1 MKMKTFSCASLGMD
15 CKAVLSAK
23 TEEKLLD
30 MVSIHARDVHGITA
44 IPPDMIGKI
53 KQLMVN
59 RSASD
64 AADSVDR
71 IFEKYNCDKDPECTQ
86 RYITE
91 AEMLLTG
98 QPSVHTKEL
107 KTA

>member
-15 CKAVLSAK
+15 CKAVLTAQ

-30 MVSIHARDVHGITA
+30 IVSIHARDVHGMTA

-59 RSASD
+59 RSPSD
-64 AADSVDR
+64 AAHAVDR
-71 IFEKYNCDKDPECTQ
+71 IFEKYNCNKEPECTW

-91 AEMLLTG
+91 AEMILTG
-98 QPSVHTKEL
+98 QPSVHTQGL
-107 KTA
+107 KAA

>member
-1 MKMKTFSCASLGMD
+1 MD
-15 CKAVLSAK
+15 CKEVLTAQ

-30 MVSIHARDVHGITA
+30 MVSIHARDVHGMTA

-59 RSASD
+59 QSASD
-64 AADSVDR
+64 AANVVDR
-71 IFEKYNCDKDPECTQ
+71 IFEKYNCDKDPECTL
-86 RYITE
+86 RYIAE

-107 KTA
+107 KAA

>member
-15 CKAVLSAK
+15 CKEVLAAQ

-30 MVSIHARDVHGITA
+30 IVSIHARDVHGMAA
-44 IPPDMIGKI
+44 IPPDMIGRI

-64 AADSVDR
+64 AATAADR
-71 IFEKYNCDKDPECTQ
+71 IFEKYNCNKEPECTW

-91 AEMLLTG
+91 AEAILTG
-98 QPSVHTKEL
+98 RPSVHTQEL

>member
-15 CKAVLSAK
+15 CRSVLTAQ

-30 MVSIHARDVHGITA
+30 MASIHARDVHGMTA

-64 AADSVDR
+64 AANAADR
-71 IFEKYNCDKDPECTQ
+71 IFEKYNCNKDPECTW
-86 RYITE
+86 RYIAE
-91 AEMLLTG
+91 AEVILTG
-98 QPSVHTKEL
+98 QPSVHTQEL
-107 KTA
+107 